1 MTKALEK
8 SIKDKVRQIAAEKD
22 WLFNDVWQIV
32 VLERWL
38 ARLATSSYKK
48 HLIFKGGLCL
58 AQYIDLHRVTRDL
71 DFLVRGIDANLD
83 AVREAV
89 ISISTLDLK
98 DGFRFS
104 EVMVKTLEHEHM
116 NYPGFGVS
124 AVAKLGTTEVK
135 FFIDLGVGHAVKS
148 KNLTIYLSASD
159 DAPLFE
165 KEIAL
170 WAYPIEVIFAEKFE
184 TAVSRG
190 GANSRMKDY
199 FDMILLL
206 RSLEMDPKKLKDSIV
221 ATFENRKTR
230 LVELKFSQAAGEAL
244 QGRWRSFARS
254 IDPIAAGQFSQDFK
268 RIVSEINKALDV
280 FRIF

>member
-22 WLFNDVWQIV
+22 WLFNDVWQII

-38 ARLATSSYKK
+38 ARLASSSHKK

-58 AQYIDLHRVTRDL
+58 TQYIELHRVTRDL

-83 AVREAV
+83 TVREAV
-89 ISISTLDLK
+89 TSISTLDLK

-104 EVMVKTLEHEHM
+104 EVTVKTLEHEHM

-124 AVAKLGTTEVK
+124 AVAKLGTTKVK
-135 FFIDLGVGHAVKS
+135 FFIDLGVGDVVRPR
-148 KNLTIYLSASD
+148 NLTIHLSAND

-184 TAVSRG
+184 TAISRG
-190 GANSRMKDY
+190 DANSRMKDY
-199 FDMILLL
+199 LDMILLL
-206 RSLEMDPKKLKDSIV
+206 RSLEMDSKNLKNSIA

-230 LVELKFSQAAGEAL
+230 LMELKFSQAAGETL
-244 QGRWRSFARS
+244 QGRWRNFGKS
-254 IDPIAAGQFSQDFK
+254 IDPNAAGKFSQDFK
-268 RIVSEINKALDV
+268 RIVSEINKTLAALSV
-280 FRIF
+280 F

>member
-32 VLERWL
+32 ILERWL
-38 ARLATSSYKK
+38 ARLANSSHKK

-58 AQYIDLHRVTRDL
+58 TQYIELHRVTRDL

-83 AVREAV
+83 GVREA
-89 ISISTLDLK
+89 ITSISALDLK
-98 DGFRFS
+98 DGFQFS
-104 EVMVKTLEHEHM
+104 EVIVKTLEHEHM

-124 AVAKLGTTEVK
+124 AVAKLGATRVK
-135 FFIDLGVGHAVKS
+135 FFIDLGVGDVVKPQ
-148 KNLTIYLSASD
+148 NLTIHLSASD

-184 TAVSRG
+184 TAISRG

-199 FDMILLL
+199 LDMILLL
-206 RSLEMDPKKLKDSIV
+206 RSLEMESKKLKNAIV
-221 ATFENRKTR
+221 ATFENRNTQLR
-230 LVELKFSQAAGEAL
+230 ELEFSDAEVETL
-244 QGRWRSFARS
+244 QGRWRNFGKS
-254 IDPIAAGQFSQDFK
+254 ISADATDKIPQDFK
-268 RIVSEINKALDV
+268 RIISEINKTLAALGV
-280 FRIF
+280 F